1 MAFDLLAL
9 AIARFLNKPTHSQ
22 SKETTPMTTQT
33 APTLNAD
40 LLALLTTPRLSAETK
55 AQLVGDLGARTD
67 AVLLLRQLNTKADKA
82 KDGQSLY
89 LFTRKGQM
97 FVELYYG
104 DPRHSSYV
112 QQGWA
117 FQAVAFGAERMA
129 GWSKQPVETT
139 PSTQTRKKRWSE
151 AKMIE
156 TDLDAALMGFTGSDA
171 ETVKTQQLVPLLD
184 QMLAGKLCSVAVV
197 DCGTS
202 NRGTYW
208 TRVRIT
214 FPPKSPTPAPVA
226 QASEEEAVLP
236 ESCQATTKAGAR
248 CRCKPLANGYCKQ
261 HQPAEPKPAAPAP
274 EKKSKRQV
282 TEAEINELLAIAEEF
297 PGETD
302 H

>member
-1 MAFDLLAL
+1 
-9 AIARFLNKPTHSQ
+9 
-22 SKETTPMTTQT
+22 MTTQT
-33 APTLNAD
+33 APALNTD
-40 LLALLTTPRLSAETK
+40 LLALLTTGRLSAETK
-55 AQLVGDLGARTD
+55 ARLVGDLGARPD
-67 AVLLLRQLNTKADKA
+67 AVLLLRQLNTKADRA

-117 FQAVAFGAERMA
+117 FQEVTFGAETMA
-129 GWSKQPVETT
+129 GWSQQSVETT
-139 PSTQTRKKRWSE
+139 PPAPARKKRWSD

-156 TDLDAALMGFTGSDA
+156 NDLDAALMGFTGSDA

-184 QMLAGKLCSVAVV
+184 QLLTGKLISVTVV
-197 DCGTS
+197 DFGTS

-214 FPPKSPTPAPVA
+214 FPPTAPTTPTPTPVA
-226 QASEEEAVLP
+226 QAQDETAAQP
-236 ESCQATTKAGAR
+236 ETCQATTRAGAR

-261 HQPAEPKPAAPAP
+261 HQPAEEQPAAPKVA
-274 EKKSKRQV
+274 KKGKRQV
-282 TEAEINELLAIAEEF
+282 TEAEINALLAVAEEF
-297 PGETD
+297 TGETD
-302 H
+302 L